1 MQLLL
6 GSKILYLTMEMHV
19 LWRAVACSARTSML
33 AWSFV
38 DGWIGLCFLP
48 HLIHALSLGI
58 LLNTIPNPSISP
70 MAILGMCSFLGEA
83 IDI

>member
-19 LWRAVACSARTSML
+19 LWRAQL
-33 AWSFV
+33 APLCLYGALWM

-58 LLNTIPNPSISP
+58 LLNTIPNPCISP
-70 MAILGMCSFLGEA
+70 MAILPGNV
-83 IDI
+83 

>member
-1 MQLLL
+1 
-6 GSKILYLTMEMHV
+6 
-19 LWRAVACSARTSML
+19 ML

-83 IDI
+83 IDDECKGRPMRIYRVLISCRSMYI